1 MNVEVN
7 IDDLEHA
14 WLLIFNINNKIA
26 PLEDLLYF
34 KSKLSKES
42 WKTCNVEDHKPR
54 LSMILHKYIS
64 KIEMKKH
71 VWTPNLRKMWPCIK
85 DTILKLSMN
94 Y

>member
-34 KSKLSKES
+34 KNKCSK
-42 WKTCNVEDHKPR
+42 
-54 LSMILHKYIS
+54 
-64 KIEMKKH
+64 
-71 VWTPNLRKMWPCIK
+71 
-85 DTILKLSMN
+85 
-94 Y
+94 